1 MDGLLAGTTTK
12 VRHGGKGEGGF
23 GSKEP
28 QEFSLVGGSKGRQ
41 WLEDTVC
48 GSKVHLLL
56 CVTPIRRLH
65 SKDLQEG
72 VQEA

>member
-12 VRHGGKGEGGF
+12 VRHGGKGEDGLGP
-23 GSKEP
+23 KEP
-28 QEFSLVGGSKGRQ
+28 QELSLVGRSKGRQ
-41 WLEDTVC
+41 RLENTAW

-65 SKDLQEG
+65 SKD
-72 VQEA
+72 